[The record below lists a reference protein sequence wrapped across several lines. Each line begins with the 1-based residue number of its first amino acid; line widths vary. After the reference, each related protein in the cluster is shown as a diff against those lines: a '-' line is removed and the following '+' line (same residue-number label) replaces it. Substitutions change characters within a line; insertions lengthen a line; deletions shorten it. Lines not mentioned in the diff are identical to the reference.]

1 MTASPERALHGLV
14 DGLLRATEDS
24 AVAAAAWRGRG
35 DEKAADQAAVDAMRE
50 RLRQLPMAGTVV
62 IGEGERDSAPM
73 LYVGEAV
80 GDGTGPDVD
89 IAVDPLEGTTICATD
104 SPGALAVLAAGGRG
118 DLLRAPDVYMEKLAV
133 GPGCPDDLLRLDRP
147 PADNLG
153 RIADAKGCR
162 IDDLTV
168 CILRRER
175 HDTLIRAVR
184 ASGARLRLIGDGD
197 VAAVIQ
203 VADHASPVDVYMG
216 TGGAPEG
223 VLAAAALACTGGAMQ
238 ARLVFRDEDE
248 RARASRAGIRDLE
261 RVYDRQDLASGN
273 TLLIA
278 TGVTDGPLVEGPV
291 RAGTG
296 VTCDSLVFAA
306 DGRRERRRSTVPLSR

>member
-1 MTASPERALHGLV
+1 MTAGPEGVLLGLV
-14 DGLLRATEDS
+14 DGLLWATED
-24 AVAAAAWRGRG
+24 AAAAAAAWRGRG

-62 IGEGERDSAPM
+62 IGEGERDAAPM

-80 GDGTGPDVD
+80 GSGSGPEVD

-104 SPGALAVLAAGGRG
+104 SPGALSVLAAGGRG
-118 DLLRAPDVYMEKLAV
+118 GLLRAPDVYMEKLAV
-133 GPGCPDDLLRLDRP
+133 GPGCPDDLLCLDRP

-175 HDTLIRAVR
+175 HDALIRAVR
-184 ASGARLRLIGDGD
+184 TAGARLRLIDDGD
-197 VAAVIQ
+197 VAAIIQ

-238 ARLVFRDEDE
+238 ARLVFRNEDE
-248 RARASRAGIRDLE
+248 RARATRAGIRDLD
-261 RVYDRQDLASGN
+261 RVYDRRDLASGD
-273 TLLIA
+273 TLLIV
-278 TGVTDGPLVEGPV
+278 TGVTDGPLVGGPV
-291 RAGTG
+291 RSGDG
-296 VTCDSLVFAA
+296 VACDSLVFAA
-306 DGRRERRRSTVPLSR
+306 GGRRERRQSTLLPSR

>member
-1 MTASPERALHGLV
+1 MTASTETGLLGLA
-14 DGLLRATEDS
+14 DGLLRATEDA

-35 DEKAADQAAVDAMRE
+35 DQKAADQAAVDAMRD

-62 IGEGERDSAPM
+62 IGEGERDAAPM

-80 GDGTGPDVD
+80 GTGTGPDVD

-104 SPGALAVLAAGGRG
+104 APGALAVLAAGGRG

-133 GPGCPDDLLRLDRP
+133 GPGCPDDLLRLDCS

-175 HDTLIRAVR
+175 HDALIRAVR
-184 ASGARLRLIGDGD
+184 AAGARLRLIGDGD

-261 RVYDRQDLASGN
+261 RVYDRQELASGD
-273 TLLIA
+273 TLLIV

-291 RAGTG
+291 LSSTG

-306 DGRRERRRSTVPLSR
+306 AGRRERRRSIVPQSR